1 MSVKPYNR
9 IWIFMASGSGVQALG
24 RGQYNVHKVNLY
36 NFLLYSYMYICLRK
50 TKCMIMI
57 SMKCFDMIVKFIAPV
72 LGFQA
77 LGRSQYRHQVN
88 MF

>member
-9 IWIFMASGSGVQALG
+9 IGIFMASGSVVQALG
-24 RGQYNVHKVNLY
+24 RGQYNVHKVKMY

-50 TKCMIMI
+50 TKCRIMI

-77 LGRSQYRHQVN
+77 LGRSQYGHQVN